1 MLFDISDGDDSR
13 LGETAEEV
21 AVIGKAE
28 EKEKKRSEQN
38 DLKSDTSKYH

>member
-1 MLFDISDGDDSR
+1 MEMIPAW
-13 LGETAEEV
+13 GETAEEEV
-21 AVIGKAE
+21 AVIGIAE